1 MTDGPV
7 TADPPWRRLSPGMLL
22 VEPVREVIRFIPV
35 LLVLLIAG
43 ARNDDGPPWG
53 LIGAAVVVALGLARY
68 LSTRY
73 RITPTVVEVRR
84 GILQR
89 THLTVPRDRIR
100 TLDVSAH
107 PLQRLLRLVR
117 VDIGT
122 GSSHAH
128 AGPVRLDGLPA
139 ASVPGLR
146 SELLHRTPGR
156 VADRVGPAVPLVGA
170 RGVAGTGTS
179 DGTGTPDGTGTSDGT
194 GISDG
199 AIGAIG
205 AETDGANGAVGAI
218 GTGATGSRN
227 GTDGATGG
235 SATTTTITTDAEV
248 ELARLHRRWIALA
261 PATLSGVVTG
271 AVLIGFGF
279 RLLHEA
285 RLNPA
290 DFGPVEQ
297 VLGYLRGHS
306 VWLDAA
312 LAAGAVIIA
321 VTILSVAGYVI
332 SYTGFRLTRH
342 PGGTLQVTR
351 GLLTTRSTSLAEH
364 RLRGVQRREPIV
376 LRRAGGARLH
386 AIVTGLR
393 RAGGEGNEGGGS
405 SLLMP
410 PAPAAEVRRVEAAVL
425 DPDNAGRRAVDP
437 TLTAHG
443 PAARR
448 RRYTRALAGTLPVAA
463 GLAALTWWAGLPA
476 PFLPLWAVL
485 VLVAF
490 PLAADRYRSLG
501 HAVTEGRLIIQVG
514 SLDRRRTVLAVDG
527 ITGVTIRRSPFQR
540 RAGLATLVATTG
552 AGAQHYDVP
561 DLEWGVAL
569 DLARRLLPQWPLPAP
584 R

>member
-1 MTDGPV
+1 MTDR
-7 TADPPWRRLSPGMLL
+7 TAAEQPTTDHPTAGAAPPADLLTDAAGPPWRRLSPGMLL
-22 VEPVREVIRFIPV
+22 VEPVREILRFIPM
-35 LLVLLIAG
+35 LLILLIAG
-43 ARNDDGPPWG
+43 ARNDGGPPWG
-53 LIGAAVVVALGLARY
+53 LIGTAVVVGLGIARY

-84 GILQR
+84 GILRR

-128 AGPVRLDGLPA
+128 AASVRLDGLPA
-139 ASVPGLR
+139 ATVPALR
-146 SELLHRTPGR
+146 AELLHRAPVAAGCAPATDPAADLAPAMTTGPG
-156 VADRVGPAVPLVGA
+156 
-170 RGVAGTGTS
+170 
-179 DGTGTPDGTGTSDGT
+179 
-194 GISDG
+194 
-199 AIGAIG
+199 
-205 AETDGANGAVGAI
+205 
-218 GTGATGSRN
+218 
-227 GTDGATGG
+227 
-235 SATTTTITTDAEV
+235 EV
-248 ELARLHRRWIALA
+248 ELARLHRGWVALA

-279 RLLHEA
+279 RLLQQA
-285 RLNPA
+285 RLNPV
-290 DFGPVEQ
+290 DFGPVERI
-297 VLGYLRGHS
+297 LGFLRGHS
-306 VWLDAA
+306 VWLDVV
-312 LAAGAVIIA
+312 LAAVAVVIV

-364 RLRGVQRREPIV
+364 RLRGVHRREPIV
-376 LRRAGGARLH
+376 LRWAGGARLQ
-386 AIVTGLR
+386 AIATGLR
-393 RAGGEGNEGGGS
+393 RSGGEGGGAGSDGGGG

-425 DPDNAGRRAVDP
+425 GDDRLVDTP
-437 TLTAHG
+437 LTAHG

-448 RRYTRALAGTLPVAA
+448 RRYTRALVGTLPVAA
-463 GLAALTWWAGLPA
+463 GLAALTWWAGLPPPILA
-476 PFLPLWAVL
+476 LWAVL

-490 PLAADRYRSLG
+490 PLAADRYRNLG
-501 HAVTEGRLIIQVG
+501 HAVVDGHLIIQVG

-527 ITGVTIRRSPFQR
+527 IVGVTVRRSLFQR
-540 RAGLATLVATTG
+540 RAGLATVIATTA

-561 DLEWGVAL
+561 DLTWGTALQVAHRLVPEWPVDTPG
-569 DLARRLLPQWPLPAP
+569 
-584 R
+584 

>member
-7 TADPPWRRLSPGMLL
+7 TDDPVNDDPVNEGPVSDRSVTDGPVTDTPVTHNPATDDPATDDAATDDPATDRPASAGEPPWRRLSPGMLL
-22 VEPVREVIRFIPV
+22 VEPVREVIRFIPM
-35 LLVLLIAG
+35 LLILLIAG

-53 LIGAAVVVALGLARY
+53 LIGTAVVVALGIARY

-73 RITPTVVEVRR
+73 RITATVVEVRR

-89 THLTVPRDRIR
+89 AQLTVPRDRIR

-128 AGPVRLDGLPA
+128 NGSVRLDGLPA
-139 ASVPGLR
+139 AAVPALR
-146 SELLHRTPGR
+146 SELLHRAPARTADP
-156 VADRVGPAVPLVGA
+156 VAPSAA
-170 RGVAGTGTS
+170 AGG
-179 DGTGTPDGTGTSDGT
+179 
-194 GISDG
+194 
-199 AIGAIG
+199 
-205 AETDGANGAVGAI
+205 
-218 GTGATGSRN
+218 GATI
-227 GTDGATGG
+227 DG
-235 SATTTTITTDAEV
+235 EV
-248 ELARLHRRWIALA
+248 ELARLHRGWIALA
-261 PATLSGVVTG
+261 PATLSGVLTG

-290 DFGPVEQ
+290 DFGAVEQ

-306 VWLDAA
+306 VWWDVA
-312 LAAGAVIIA
+312 LAAAAVVIG

-351 GLLTTRSTSLAEH
+351 GLVTTRSTSLAER

-376 LRRAGGARLH
+376 LRWVGGARLH

-393 RAGGEGNEGGGS
+393 RAGGEDTDGGGS

-425 DPDNAGRRAVDP
+425 DPNSGDARPVDP
-437 TLTAHG
+437 PLIAHG
-443 PAARR
+443 PVARR
-448 RRYTRALAGTLPVAA
+448 RRYTRALAGTLPVAVGA
-463 GLAALTWWAGLPA
+463 AALTWWAGAPA
-476 PFLPLWAVL
+476 PLLAAWAVV
-485 VLVAF
+485 VLAAF
-490 PLAADRYRSLG
+490 PLAADRYRALG
-501 HAVTEGRLIIQVG
+501 HAVTDGRLIVQVG
-514 SLDRRRTVLAVDG
+514 SLYRRRTVLAVDG
-527 ITGVTIRRSPFQR
+527 IVGVTIRRSLFQR
-540 RAGLATLVATTG
+540 RAGVATLIATTA

-561 DLEWGVAL
+561 DLELRVAI
-569 DLARRLLPQWPLPAP
+569 DLARRLLPQWPLPPA